1 MERYGRASE
10 GSQSDPS
17 PEWTVAGADAGIEG
31 DSIYIICYSFHD
43 SRFALNNAE
52 CGNNGSRF
60 DLDFANNAESSWQHG
75 LAAAESY
82 PLRPDE
88 ADCIYYLRTGFC
100 GYGTRC
106 RFNHPRDRAAVIGA
120 AARTGGEFPERVGQ
134 PVCQYYM
141 RTGSCKFGAS
151 CKYHHPRQAA
161 GNATPV
167 PLNYYGYPLRVGEK
181 ERSYYVK
188 TGQCKFGA
196 TCKFHH
202 PQPAG
207 VQVIAPSPVPAV
219 SHLPVPVPSPVYP
232 TVQPQ
237 SGPSQQQYGV
247 LVARPPMLP
256 GSVVQGPYGPMV
268 VSPAMVPF
276 SGWGPYQAP
285 ATTPVMPSSS
295 ASNVGST
302 QLYGITPLPSSAAT
316 FTGPYQPSGSS
327 VGPSGAIQKE
337 HPFPERPD
345 QPECHY
351 YMKTG
356 ECKFGPSCRYHH
368 PPDKGAPKAN
378 VILSPVG
385 LPLRPGAP
393 PCTHYT
399 QRGVCKFGSACKFD
413 HPMGSLSYSPSASSL
428 ADMPVAPYPV
438 GSSIGTLA
446 PSSSSSELRPELG
459 AGVSKESVSSRMSS
473 MSTSTGSVGLTLSSV
488 GPISHSSTQPSA
500 QSSSSSATTSATTS
514 STVSHTSS

>member
-17 PEWTVAGADAGIEG
+17 PEWTVAGG
-31 DSIYIICYSFHD
+31 DPG
-43 SRFALNNAE
+43 LE
-52 CGNNGSRF
+52 
-60 DLDFANNAESSWQHG
+60 ESTWQPG
-75 LAAAESY
+75 LTGGESY

-88 ADCIYYLRTGFC
+88 ADCIYYLRTGVC
-100 GYGTRC
+100 GYGSRC
-106 RFNHPRDRAAVIGA
+106 RFNHPRDRAAVIGTGV
-120 AARTGGEFPERVGQ
+120 RTGSGGEFPERVGQ
-134 PVCQYYM
+134 PVCQYYL

-151 CKYHHPRQAA
+151 CKYHHPRQGA
-161 GNATPV
+161 GTDV
-167 PLNYYGYPLRVGEK
+167 PLNYYGYPLRMGEK
-181 ERSYYVK
+181 ECSYYVK

-196 TCKFHH
+196 VCKFHH

-207 VQVIAPSPVPAV
+207 VQILAPSPIPPV
-219 SHLPVPVPSPVYP
+219 SPLPMPVPSPMYQ
-232 TVQPQ
+232 TVQPP
-237 SGPSQQQYGV
+237 SGPSSQQYGV
-247 LVARPPMLP
+247 LVARQPMLP
-256 GSVVQGPYGPMV
+256 GSVVQGPYGPV
-268 VSPAMVPF
+268 VLSPAMVPF

-285 ATTPVMPSSS
+285 AAGSALPSSTP
-295 ASNVGST
+295 SNVGST
-302 QLYGITPLPSSAAT
+302 QLYGVTQQPSSTTAYA
-316 FTGPYQPSGSS
+316 GPYQPSGSS
-327 VGPSGAIQKE
+327 IGPSGSSQKE
-337 HPFPERPD
+337 HPYPERPD

-378 VILSPVG
+378 VVLSPVG

-393 PCTHYT
+393 ACTHYT

-446 PSSSSSELRPELG
+446 PSSSSSELRPELA
-459 AGVSKESVSSRMSS
+459 AGSNKESVSSRMSSS
-473 MSTSTGSVGLTLSSV
+473 MSTSTGSVGLTLSTT
-488 GPISHSSTQPSA
+488 GPISQSSTAQASA

>member
-17 PEWTVAGADAGIEG
+17 PEWTVGGGDA
-31 DSIYIICYSFHD
+31 
-43 SRFALNNAE
+43 ALE
-52 CGNNGSRF
+52 
-60 DLDFANNAESSWQHG
+60 ESSWQLG

-106 RFNHPRDRAAVIGA
+106 RFNHPRDRSTVIGA
-120 AARTGGEFPERVGQ
+120 ATRTGGEFPERVGQ

-161 GNATPV
+161 GTATPV

-181 ERSYYVK
+181 ECSYYVK

-207 VQVIAPSPVPAV
+207 VQVLAPSPVPPV
-219 SHLPVPVPSPVYP
+219 SPLPVPVPSPIYP
-232 TVQPQ
+232 TVQPP
-237 SGPSQQQYGV
+237 SGPSSQQYGV
-247 LVARPPMLP
+247 LVARPPMIP

-285 ATTPVMPSSS
+285 ATNPVHPSSTT
-295 ASNVGST
+295 SNVGST
-302 QLYGITPLPSSAAT
+302 QIYGITQLPSSAAT
-316 FTGPYQPSGSS
+316 YTGPYQPSGSS
-327 VGPSGAIQKE
+327 IGPSGASQNE

-368 PPDKGAPKAN
+368 PPDKSGPKAS

-393 PCTHYT
+393 LCTHYT

-438 GSSIGTLA
+438 GSSVGTLA

-459 AGVSKESVSSRMSS
+459 AGSSKETVSSRMSS

-488 GPISHSSTQPSA
+488 GPISHSSTHPSA
-500 QSSSSSATTSATTS
+500 PSSTQSSSSSASTSVTASNTI
-514 STVSHTSS
+514 SHTSS

>member
-17 PEWTVAGADAGIEG
+17 PEWTVAADADAGLE
-31 DSIYIICYSFHD
+31 
-43 SRFALNNAE
+43 
-52 CGNNGSRF
+52 
-60 DLDFANNAESSWQHG
+60 ESSWQLG
-75 LAAAESY
+75 LPGAESY
-82 PLRPDE
+82 PMRPDE

-120 AARTGGEFPERVGQ
+120 APRTGGEFPERVGQ

-151 CKYHHPRQAA
+151 CKYHHPRQVP
-161 GNATPV
+161 GTATPV
-167 PLNYYGYPLRVGEK
+167 PLNYYGYPLRVGQK
-181 ERSYYVK
+181 ECSYYVK

-207 VQVIAPSPVPAV
+207 VQVLAPSPVPPV
-219 SHLPVPVPSPVYP
+219 SPLPVPVPSPMYP
-232 TVQPQ
+232 TVHPP

-268 VSPAMVPF
+268 VSPTMVPF
-276 SGWGPYQAP
+276 SGWSPYQAP
-285 ATTPVMPSSS
+285 ATNPLLPSSTT
-295 ASNVGST
+295 SNVGST
-302 QLYGITPLPSSAAT
+302 QLYGITQLPSSAAT
-316 FTGPYQPSGSS
+316 YTGPYQPSGSS
-327 VGPSGAIQKE
+327 IGPSGASQKE

-345 QPECHY
+345 QPECHH

-356 ECKFGPSCRYHH
+356 DCKFGPLCRYHH
-368 PPDKGAPKAN
+368 PPDKSAPKAN
-378 VILSPVG
+378 VTLSPVG

-446 PSSSSSELRPELG
+446 LSSLSSELRPELG
-459 AGVSKESVSSRMSS
+459 AGSNKESVASRMSS

-500 QSSSSSATTSATTS
+500 QSSSSPETTSATTS